1 MDKCIKCGGKRL
13 KSSLA
18 SNRIEISG
26 ITFTGEVA
34 AMECV
39 KCGER
44 YTRLDDVGGFELAVA
59 ERLASLGVRT
69 GTAFKFM
76 RKALG
81 LRAVD
86 LAELLD
92 VAAETVSRWETSEP
106 EAHVFALLGSIVTDR
121 IEGRD
126 TTIKRLR
133 AIYSTRRKPMRIRV
147 RAA

>member
-1 MDKCIKCGGKRL
+1 MKV
-13 KSSLA
+13 SSTTD
-18 SNRIEISG
+18 RIEISG
-26 ITFTGEVA
+26 ITFTGKVA
-34 AMECV
+34 ALECV

-44 YTRLDDVGGFELAVA
+44 YTRLDDLSGFELAVA
-59 ERLASLGVRT
+59 ERLASLGIRT
-69 GTAFKFM
+69 GAAFKFM

-86 LAELLD
+86 LGELLD
-92 VAAETVSRWETSEP
+92 VAAETVSRWETGEP
-106 EAHVFALLGSIVTDR
+106 EAHVFALLGSMVADR

-126 TTIKRLR
+126 TTVKRLR